1 MVVFCKLGTDAAAFF
16 LITLQLVTKYDYCS
30 WISTVLVSVFCKGR
44 LVRSIYYSSDQLI
57 LFLVDY
63 YK

>member
-30 WISTVLVSVFCKGR
+30 WISTVLVSVFVKDD
-44 LVRSIYYSSDQLI
+44 LLDPFIIHQTS
-57 LFLVDY
+57 
-63 YK
+63 